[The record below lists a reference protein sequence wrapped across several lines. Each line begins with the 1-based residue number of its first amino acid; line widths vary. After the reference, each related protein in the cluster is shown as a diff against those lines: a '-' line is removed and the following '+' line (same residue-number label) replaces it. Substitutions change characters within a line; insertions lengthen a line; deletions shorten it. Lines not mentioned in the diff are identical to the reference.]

1 MGKIKRGTHAA
12 FLMILGAIA
21 LMTLLLPSK
30 TDEEV
35 PYYEKGKPWLHSM
48 LTATMDIPIEPLDTD
63 VKRIKDSIESSSL
76 KYYSF
81 NAQLAQNQ
89 LSALGKSLEA
99 RHDIKPMVRQRLL
112 AAVSEAYTKGIVD
125 DATYATIHS
134 GKLPQVLILS
144 GQVASQRS
152 TDEMRSPRE
161 TYLHIYNTLTD
172 IDYREA
178 MARVSINNYLE
189 PNVTFDAAMTKK
201 KYDEALAAATV
212 AQGEVQKGESIIYPG
227 NIVDA
232 RKDAILR
239 SYASLLKKAKE
250 TDSKVDYS
258 LIGRSLIVASL
269 MLVFYF
275 FMLLIRTRTF
285 VDMRRMLFLTSLITV
300 FVILAYTVSR
310 LRANYLFMMPFAL
323 VPIVAT
329 TFTDTRIGFFVHI
342 ITMLLCSL
350 AIPDRQAEFII
361 MQFIAG
367 GIAIVS
373 MRGLMR
379 RSQLVECAFY
389 IFLAYSASYCA
400 LCMARDNSMAGIG
413 DWHIFLY
420 FAISCVVLSFA
431 YTVIFL
437 EEKLFKFTSS
447 LTLVELTDSN
457 SPLLRELSKKCPGT
471 FQHSLQV
478 ANLATEV
485 GHRVGANIQVVRAS
499 AMYHDIGKIANP
511 QFFTENQTTTNPHN
525 GLNPDTSASIV
536 ISHVTEG
543 LKLAKAH
550 NLPQVLCDA
559 ISQHHGCGKARY
571 FYLTACKAHPDE
583 TVDPAPYTYPGPNPQ
598 TKETAIIM
606 MCDAC
611 EAAAKSLAD
620 PNYDN
625 IKALVDKII
634 DGQVTGGLLSEA
646 PISFSSIDIAKKSLT
661 EQLCT
666 LYHPRISYPDDVR
679 PKQAEPAQEP
689 GSATSDA

>member
-1 MGKIKRGTHAA
+1 MGKLKRGTHAA
-12 FLMILGAIA
+12 LFMILGAIVLMA
-21 LMTLLLPSK
+21 LVLPSK
-30 TDEEV
+30 SDDEV
-35 PYYEKGKPWLHSM
+35 PYYEKGRPWLHPM
-48 LTATMDIPIEPLDTD
+48 LTAKMDIPIEPLDTD
-63 VKRIKDSIESSSL
+63 VKRIKDSIENNSL
-76 KYYSF
+76 KYF
-81 NAQLAQNQ
+81 NINSQQTQNQ
-89 LSALGKSLEA
+89 LATLSKALEA
-99 RHDIKPMVRQRLL
+99 RHDIKPMVRQRIV
-112 AAVSEAYTKGIVD
+112 AAVSQAYEKGIVD
-125 DATYATIHS
+125 DITYATIHS
-134 GKLPQVLILS
+134 GQLSQMLILD
-144 GQVASQRS
+144 GKVANQRS
-152 TDEMRSPRE
+152 TEEMRSARE
-161 TYLHIYNTLTD
+161 AYMNIYNSLTD
-172 IDYREA
+172 ADYREA
-178 MARVSINNYLE
+178 MARVSINNYLT
-189 PNVTFDAAMTKK
+189 PNVTYDATMTKK

-232 RKDAILR
+232 RKDAILK
-239 SYASLLKKAKE
+239 SYSALLEKTKE
-250 TDSKVDYS
+250 TDTKFNYS
-258 LIGRSLIVASL
+258 LAGNVALVASM

-285 VDMRRMLFLTSLITV
+285 VDTRRMLFLL
-300 FVILAYTVSR
+300 VSR
-310 LRANYLFMMPFAL
+310 LRPTYMFMMPFAL

-329 TFTDTRIGFFVHI
+329 TFTDNRIGFFVHL
-342 ITMLLCSL
+342 ITVLLCSI

-367 GIAIVS
+367 GIAIAS
-373 MRGLMR
+373 MQGLLR

-389 IFLAYSASYCA
+389 IFVAYSASYCA
-400 LCMARDNSMAGIG
+400 LCMSRDNNVAGIN

-447 LTLVELTDSN
+447 LTLVELSDSN

-485 GHRVGANIQVVRAS
+485 AHRVGANIQVVRAS

-559 ISQHHGCGKARY
+559 ISQHHGRGKARY
-571 FYLTACKAHPDE
+571 FYITACKSHPGE
-583 TVDPAPYTYPGPNPQ
+583 TIDPEPYTYPGPNPQ

-625 IKALVDKII
+625 IKTLVDRVI
-634 DGQVTGGLLSEA
+634 DGQVADGLLSEA

-661 EQLCT
+661 DQLCT

-679 PKQAEPAQEP
+679 PNTAAPATE
-689 GSATSDA
+689 TKD

>member
-1 MGKIKRGTHAA
+1 MGKLKRGTHAA
-12 FLMILGAIA
+12 LFMILGAIVLMA
-21 LMTLLLPSK
+21 LVLPSK
-30 TDEEV
+30 SDDEV
-35 PYYEKGKPWLHSM
+35 PYYEKGKPWLHPM
-48 LTATMDIPIEPLDTD
+48 LTAKMDIPIEPLDTD
-63 VKRIKDSIESSSL
+63 VKRIKDSIENNSL
-76 KYYSF
+76 KYF
-81 NAQLAQNQ
+81 NINSQQTQNQ
-89 LSALGKSLEA
+89 LATLSKALEA
-99 RHDIKPMVRQRLL
+99 RHDIKPMVRQRIV
-112 AAVSEAYTKGIVD
+112 AAVSQAYEKGIVD
-125 DATYATIHS
+125 DVTYAAIHS
-134 GKLPQVLILS
+134 GQLSQMLILD
-144 GQVASQRS
+144 GKVANQRS
-152 TDEMRSPRE
+152 TDEMRSARE
-161 TYLHIYNTLTD
+161 AYIGIYNSLTD
-172 IDYREA
+172 ADYREA
-178 MARVSINNYLE
+178 MARVSINNYLT
-189 PNVTFDAAMTKK
+189 PNVTYDATMTKK

-232 RKDAILR
+232 RKDAILK
-239 SYASLLKKAKE
+239 SYSALLEKTKE
-250 TDSKVDYS
+250 TDSKFNYS
-258 LIGRSLIVASL
+258 LAGNVALVASM

-285 VDMRRMLFLTSLITV
+285 VDTRRMLFLTSLITV
-300 FVILAYTVSR
+300 FVMLSFLVAR
-310 LRANYLFMMPFAL
+310 LRPTYMFMMPFAL

-329 TFTDTRIGFFVHI
+329 TFTDNRIGFFVHL
-342 ITMLLCSL
+342 ITVILCSI

-367 GIAIVS
+367 GIAIAS
-373 MRGLMR
+373 MQGLLR

-389 IFLAYSASYCA
+389 IFVAYSASYCA
-400 LCMARDNSMAGIG
+400 LCMSHDNNVAGIN

-447 LTLVELTDSN
+447 LTLVELSDSN

-485 GHRVGANIQVVRAS
+485 AHRVGANIQVVRAS

-550 NLPQVLCDA
+550 NLPQVLRDA
-559 ISQHHGCGKARY
+559 ISQHHGRGKARY
-571 FYLTACKAHPDE
+571 FYITACKAHPGE
-583 TVDPAPYTYPGPNPQ
+583 EIDPEPYTYPGPNPQ

-625 IKALVDKII
+625 IKALVDRVI
-634 DGQVTGGLLSEA
+634 DGQVADGLLSEA

-661 EQLCT
+661 DQLCT

-679 PKQAEPAQEP
+679 PYTTAPATASK
-689 GSATSDA
+689 G